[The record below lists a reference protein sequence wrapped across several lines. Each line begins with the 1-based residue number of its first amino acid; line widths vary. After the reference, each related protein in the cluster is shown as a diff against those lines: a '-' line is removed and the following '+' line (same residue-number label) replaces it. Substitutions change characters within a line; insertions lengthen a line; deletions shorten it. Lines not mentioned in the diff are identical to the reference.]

1 MLPIKTKKEEPI
13 APPFLYQDVIL
24 AVTAAIYAGG
34 GFGQKFTAE
43 AAFILTALLIL
54 VNSPKWGI
62 IVITGIIGLCLY
74 EPALIQS
81 PPLLGAILLYGKKPK
96 HAILVLLGSALQLI
110 GGFNPFYLPIIL
122 IPGILLASW
131 AWAPKNKL
139 IQITAL
145 LLLAVG
151 ILPTLAPQKSPLGHQ
166 GFAFPY
172 RIEIAKR
179 PDTSQ
184 AKSTY
189 TSIDDHGDYESAQVM
204 VLEHDPPHGIATHN
218 WSQSRL
224 WTENQYFGA
233 PLLRIATGLDGFLY
247 SNLGCRVDG
256 PRLRLL
262 GEGHRTEHNSIISKK
277 SGQLVFSDSDGLN
290 NGAVG
295 YQKNLADALFQRFSI
310 AHGILL
316 GTTACF
322 ILTLW
327 PRTKVIALPLMA
339 TVLLTVCIANNFQ
352 NVDIRICDTK
362 APWPHSKGIGGIGSD
377 VSDES
382 GIKTV
387 SRSGRAQILGI
398 ARNANGLHRNE
409 KVIVMEGGS
418 SVKIGQTI
426 YEALDL
432 PMGDSNGIIDAIP
445 IRRIGSDRPG
455 KCLQKS
461 GGILLI
467 GTNSA
472 KSNSKTI
479 YDAAK

>member
-1 MLPIKTKKEEPI
+1 MSPTKPVKEEPI
-13 APPFLYQDVIL
+13 APPLLYQNAIL
-24 AVTAAIYAGG
+24 AISAAIYAGG
-34 GFGQKFTAE
+34 GFGHKFTTE

-54 VNSPKWGI
+54 VNSPKRGI
-62 IVITGIIGLCLY
+62 IAICGIVGLCLY
-74 EPALIQS
+74 QPALIQS
-81 PPLLGAILLYGKKPK
+81 PPLLAAILFFGKKPK
-96 HAILVLLGSALQLI
+96 HAVLVLLGSALQLI
-110 GGFNPFYLPIIL
+110 GGFNPFYIPIIL

-131 AWAPKNKL
+131 AWTPKNRL
-139 IQITAL
+139 IQIAAL

-151 ILPTLAPQKSPLGHQ
+151 ILPTLAPQKSPMGHQ

-172 RIEIAKR
+172 RIEIANR
-179 PDTSQ
+179 PGAIQ
-184 AKSTY
+184 AESTY
-189 TSIDDHGDYESAQVM
+189 TSIDDHGDSESAKVM

-224 WTENQYFGA
+224 WSENQYFGA

-256 PRLRLL
+256 SRVRLL

-277 SGQLVFSDSDGLN
+277 SGQLVFSDSDCLN

-316 GTTACF
+316 GTAFCF

-327 PRTKVIALPLMA
+327 TRTKVIALPLMA
-339 TVLLTVCIANNFQ
+339 TVLLTACIAINFQ
-352 NVDIRICDTK
+352 TVDIRICDNQS
-362 APWPHSKGIGGIGSD
+362 PWPHSKGIGGIGSD
-377 VSDES
+377 VSDDS

-398 ARNANGLHRNE
+398 ARNAFGSHRNE

-418 SVKIGQTI
+418 SVKIGQTT

-432 PMGDSNGIIDAIP
+432 PLGESDGIIDAIP
-445 IRRIGSDRPG
+445 IRRIGSDDLG
-455 KCLQKS
+455 KCLQKIES
-461 GGILLI
+461 IVLI

-472 KSNSKTI
+472 RSNSKTI